1 MQETRVPS
9 LGGEDSPGEGN
20 GKPVQ
25 YSCLE
30 NPMNIGAWWATVQG
44 VAQSRTRLKWLSN
57 NSKQYNS
64 SVHVPSNPIR
74 LRQSPDVCSVVRE
87 LEFHDG
93 SIVFWDPRGVTPVL
107 WFTTWVYL
115 VFSYFFLWVDWFSL
129 GQHGQVF
136 FFLEMKKKN
145 MEEITMRMRSKWE
158 KDPGLGAGSSV
169 APGQCRCHAGCL
181 THN

>member
-30 NPMNIGAWWATVQG
+30 NPMNIGAWWATVHG
-44 VAQSRTRLKWLSN
+44 VPQSRTRLKWLSN